1 MHQNAAIAAAFLL
14 LYSAGAGRVERSWI
28 SGPIVFAPMGRMA
41 GPFDSGV
48 LQLNLNAEGW
58 RGLAELALAMFLF
71 ADAAR
76 LMPRRA

>member
-1 MHQNAAIAAAFLL
+1 L
-14 LYSAGAGRVERSWI
+14 
-28 SGPIVFAPMGRMA
+28 FAPMGRMA
-41 GPFDSGV
+41 GPYDSGV
-48 LQLNLNAEGW
+48 LQLNLNAEEW